1 MKASRKRWL
10 QTLALVTSAAI
21 AVASA
26 VSVVGRTA
34 RTVDVVTLFAT
45 GAAVGVS
52 VVAFVRGLFQRS
64 GRGPEERRK

>member
-10 QTLALVTSAAI
+10 QTLALVTSTAI
-21 AVASA
+21 ALASS

-34 RTVDVVTLFAT
+34 RTVDVITIFGT

-52 VVAFVRGLFQRS
+52 LVAFVRGLFQRS
-64 GRGPEERRK
+64 GRGPEQRRK